1 MQHESTFLLASDSG
15 GIEVDRNRLLLSEYF
30 VTQCKEYLIKY
41 SQVYTASVSDT
52 DIKNESVV
60 EKQHGKGF
68 DMKHES
74 VTEK

>member
-60 EKQHGKGF
+60 EKRHEIGF
-68 DMKHES
+68 DMKHER

>member
-41 SQVYTASVSDT
+41 NQMYTARIDDVHPDKRSEDGVL
-52 DIKNESVV
+52 IN
-60 EKQHGKGF
+60 
-68 DMKHES
+68 
-74 VTEK
+74 

>member
-1 MQHESTFLLASDSG
+1 MQQESAFLLASDSG

-52 DIKNESVV
+52 DIKNENNNN
-60 EKQHGKGF
+60 KQHEIGF